1 MDLSLADERKQS
13 LDLVIQCLI
22 NQQSFNHSTF
32 QANGDINRCSVS
44 GKFINTLL
52 SSLQQDS
59 NKFLHSLGDIDHIG
73 SFSINGND
81 FSFEGTTKTDLGIL
95 TENIQYSRKLLD
107 GHLSFRNFSIE
118 KLITGNSSASNNDTG
133 KLDVTGTLSPLRLN
147 IISEIS
153 QLTFNKYPFH
163 DLSISGNITDNC
175 ATGNIDIRDKN
186 LNLSMTP
193 HIVFQDN
200 HLTANINAIINKLVT
215 RELHLTDVL
224 KDNIISSRLQFNLQS
239 TPYAKNADLALSH
252 LCLENKQKSYT
263 CDTLHLTYSGNNTSN
278 RIRLTSDIFDAH
290 LSSGSSIQDIPNSL
304 LTFASSA
311 IPALKRHVRYT
322 PNRQDIDFSIKFKN
336 TGIFNSFLDL
346 PLEIEKPA
354 DIKGYID
361 HKKNSI
367 QLMSWLPKF
376 KINDEQYSDGTFF
389 LKGNTDSLHILT
401 QFSKWFD
408 DSNVKMVLNVAAAD
422 NIILPTLEW
431 KTINSNGTSGNLN
444 LKCKLYGQE
453 NLNKIADILVHPST
467 FTIHDTLWSVSSS
480 DINITPNGIYIS
492 PLELRNGEQFISIR
506 NKDSFNSPFLIT
518 LNGMEISHIQDL
530 LNFHPV
536 EFSGNIYGT
545 ATIPSKSSGEL
556 NVPLD
561 ISVRNFHFQ
570 GGEMG
575 TLHILG
581 NWDDATKQINLDA
594 ITRQS
599 LHDSL
604 VIKGYVDID
613 ADSLEIN
620 FSPRHTNAEFLN
632 SWLYNVLGPIK
643 GNISGQLKLSGPLDA
658 LDLTGKV
665 MLDTLSFT
673 PPVTNALYTMSHDS
687 IFFREGKIIFQDF
700 HIHDAKHGSCV
711 VIGDITH
718 NKLKDFGYNLSFD
731 ANNLLAYNHSSI
743 NHNDFWGT
751 VYADGNGRL
760 YGNTSTVHADLNL
773 SPKYGSRFFYNSSE
787 TENASGSD
795 FIYFHNGKT
804 QYRIQNSN
812 DNKRNDEIENFKD
825 NSTDIYFNLLADINP
840 NAEIIIYTDW
850 KTGDGLYLR
859 GNGPFDISWH
869 NKGKFRI
876 NGLFSTT
883 GGEYHLTIQDLMKR
897 NFQIKPDG
905 YLRFSGNAE
914 DGDLNLVGV
923 YTVHS
928 VSLSDLN
935 IGQNISN
942 ATTNVNCLLNFGG
955 KTNNPQVTFGLDFPT
970 AGDDMRQ
977 TLRSAISS
985 QEDLNMQMLYLL
997 TVGRFYTYDYE
1008 TSSGASAQNQSVIAM
1023 QSLFA
1028 NTLGKSLGSIISQA
1042 LHLRNWTFGPNI
1054 STGRLGFDDMEVGG
1068 QFQGSLLQNRLQL
1081 SGNFGYRDQNTYANN
1096 FVGDFNLRWLLN
1108 QKGTISLN
1116 AYSETNDRYFSKSSL
1131 STQGGGIM
1139 FQRDFNKLRNLFY
1152 KQKNLK

>member
-1 MDLSLADERKQS
+1 M
-13 LDLVIQCLI
+13 
-22 NQQSFNHSTF
+22 
-32 QANGDINRCSVS
+32 
-44 GKFINTLL
+44 
-52 SSLQQDS
+52 
-59 NKFLHSLGDIDHIG
+59 
-73 SFSINGND
+73 
-81 FSFEGTTKTDLGIL
+81 
-95 TENIQYSRKLLD
+95 
-107 GHLSFRNFSIE
+107 
-118 KLITGNSSASNNDTG
+118 
-133 KLDVTGTLSPLRLN
+133 
-147 IISEIS
+147 
-153 QLTFNKYPFH
+153 
-163 DLSISGNITDNC
+163 
-175 ATGNIDIRDKN
+175 
-186 LNLSMTP
+186 
-193 HIVFQDN
+193 
-200 HLTANINAIINKLVT
+200 
-215 RELHLTDVL
+215 
-224 KDNIISSRLQFNLQS
+224 
-239 TPYAKNADLALSH
+239 
-252 LCLENKQKSYT
+252 
-263 CDTLHLTYSGNNTSN
+263 
-278 RIRLTSDIFDAH
+278 
-290 LSSGSSIQDIPNSL
+290 
-304 LTFASSA
+304 
-311 IPALKRHVRYT
+311 
-322 PNRQDIDFSIKFKN
+322 
-336 TGIFNSFLDL
+336 
-346 PLEIEKPA
+346 
-354 DIKGYID
+354 
-361 HKKNSI
+361 
-367 QLMSWLPKF
+367 
-376 KINDEQYSDGTFF
+376 
-389 LKGNTDSLHILT
+389 
-401 QFSKWFD
+401 
-408 DSNVKMVLNVAAAD
+408 
-422 NIILPTLEW
+422 
-431 KTINSNGTSGNLN
+431 
-444 LKCKLYGQE
+444 
-453 NLNKIADILVHPST
+453 
-467 FTIHDTLWSVSSS
+467 
-480 DINITPNGIYIS
+480 
-492 PLELRNGEQFISIR
+492 
-506 NKDSFNSPFLIT
+506 
-518 LNGMEISHIQDL
+518 
-530 LNFHPV
+530 
-536 EFSGNIYGT
+536 
-545 ATIPSKSSGEL
+545 
-556 NVPLD
+556 
-561 ISVRNFHFQ
+561 
-570 GGEMG
+570 
-575 TLHILG
+575 
-581 NWDDATKQINLDA
+581 
-594 ITRQS
+594 
-599 LHDSL
+599 
-604 VIKGYVDID
+604 
-613 ADSLEIN
+613 
-620 FSPRHTNAEFLN
+620 
-632 SWLYNVLGPIK
+632 
-643 GNISGQLKLSGPLDA
+643 
-658 LDLTGKV
+658 
-665 MLDTLSFT
+665 
-673 PPVTNALYTMSHDS
+673 
-687 IFFREGKIIFQDF
+687 
-700 HIHDAKHGSCV
+700 
-711 VIGDITH
+711 
-718 NKLKDFGYNLSFD
+718 
-731 ANNLLAYNHSSI
+731 AYNHSSI

-812 DNKRNDEIENFKD
+812 DNKKNDEIENFKD